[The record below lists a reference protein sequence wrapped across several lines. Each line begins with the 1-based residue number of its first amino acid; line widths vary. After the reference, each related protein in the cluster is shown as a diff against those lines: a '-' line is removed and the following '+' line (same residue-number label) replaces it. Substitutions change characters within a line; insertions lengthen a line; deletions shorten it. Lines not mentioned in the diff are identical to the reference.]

1 MLIVDE
7 QNKAQIRQI
16 TLDREIGSSWLV
28 SSGLSPGEKI
38 IVEGM
43 LRVTPGIEVR
53 AVPFEDGKVQ
63 DGKENSATEAADG
76 NNDKGA

>member
-1 MLIVDE
+1 
-7 QNKAQIRQI
+7 
-16 TLDREIGSSWLV
+16 V